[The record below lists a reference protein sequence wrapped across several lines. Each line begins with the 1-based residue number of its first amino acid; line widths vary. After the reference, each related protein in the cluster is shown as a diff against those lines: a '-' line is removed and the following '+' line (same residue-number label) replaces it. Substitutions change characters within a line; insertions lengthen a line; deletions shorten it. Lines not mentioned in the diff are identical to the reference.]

1 MSSWVS
7 WLRLLRRKDI
17 LTLAP
22 SGSPFRN
29 ADKTLRQF
37 SRGSGLHRRVGREVL
52 ASVRSSALR
61 RIRSIG
67 PSSWPAPSPGSTNQ
81 AGVRSCSRYRIDIK
95 SAPAMMYWQGDWW
108 SRSRSRQRSKECHF
122 RPPRTFGNGSGV
134 PLAESQEALPGTS
147 AQGRTIFVSTVV
159 SSAFVLC
166 VVLPLDPAA
175 LGRTGRK
182 LQRQMA
188 AARAEIAPSQARRV
202 RQARRGE
209 PQHPGLHP
217 A

>member
-1 MSSWVS
+1 M
-7 WLRLLRRKDI
+7 
-17 LTLAP
+17 
-22 SGSPFRN
+22 
-29 ADKTLRQF
+29 
-37 SRGSGLHRRVGREVL
+37 
-52 ASVRSSALR
+52 
-61 RIRSIG
+61 G
-67 PSSWPAPSPGSTNQ
+67 PSSRPAPSPGSTNQ

-95 SAPAMMYWQGDWW
+95 SAPAMTYWQGDWW

-175 LGRTGRK
+175 LRRTGRK

-209 PQHPGLHP
+209 PQLSWPSPCLIASVVSRIGEVVQSVVVTGVVESGPPIMRSRALDDNCLRYS
-217 A
+217 AVVRQG

>member
-1 MSSWVS
+1 
-7 WLRLLRRKDI
+7 
-17 LTLAP
+17 
-22 SGSPFRN
+22 
-29 ADKTLRQF
+29 
-37 SRGSGLHRRVGREVL
+37 VGREVL

-67 PSSWPAPSPGSTNQ
+67 SSSWPAPSPGSTNQ

-95 SAPAMMYWQGDWW
+95 SPPAMMYWQGDWW
-108 SRSRSRQRSKECHF
+108 SRSRSRQRSKESHF
-122 RPPRTFGNGSGV
+122 RPPRTSGNGSGV
-134 PLAESQEALPGTS
+134 PLAERPGS
-147 AQGRTIFVSTVV
+147 IARHRRKAGTIFVSTVF

-175 LGRTGRK
+175 LRRTGRK

-188 AARAEIAPSQARRV
+188 AARAEIAPSQARRA

>member
-95 SAPAMMYWQGDWW
+95 SAPAMTYWQGDWW

-147 AQGRTIFVSTVV
+147 AQGRYHFRINSRLFGFRFVRG
-159 SSAFVLC
+159 
-166 VVLPLDPAA
+166 PPAGSRRPPSNRPKA
-175 LGRTGRK
+175 T
-182 LQRQMA
+182 A
-188 AARAEIAPSQARRV
+188 ANGSCARRNRSIAGSPSAPSAK
-202 RQARRGE
+202 G
-209 PQHPGLHP
+209 
-217 A
+217 